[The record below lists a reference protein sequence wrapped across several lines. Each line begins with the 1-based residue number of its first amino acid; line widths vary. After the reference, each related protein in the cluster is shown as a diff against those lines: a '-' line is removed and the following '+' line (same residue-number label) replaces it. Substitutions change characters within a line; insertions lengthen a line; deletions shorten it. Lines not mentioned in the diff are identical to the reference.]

1 MLNCLGEKPSLLTF
15 SIITTSLSSYV
26 DCPELADGGNGVDHW
41 AAPALSQPDDETV
54 GVCSPPGED
63 TLEDPLSAQRKP

>member
-1 MLNCLGEKPSLLTF
+1 MSF
-15 SIITTSLSSYV
+15 HV

-54 GVCSPPGED
+54 GVCTPPGED